1 MKSTLGV
8 VPMCVLAIF
17 FRGAEIQAQ
26 SYDHETE
33 PVMIEV
39 TMADFS
45 YSPAVL
51 RIPAG
56 RPVALVFVNTGVV
69 EHEFMVGRTAVKGDF
84 AADLFENV
92 DIEMG
97 NMDAADHDHADA
109 GSHEHADPAAQVQAD
124 PVEHTHAEGQDDH
137 GTMIVVEPG
146 ARGSMTFELPVDLRG
161 EWEMACFIPG
171 HYDGGMHGV
180 VVVY

>member
-1 MKSTLGV
+1 MRTKMKSTLGV
-8 VPMCVLAIF
+8 VSMCALAIF
-17 FRGAEIQAQ
+17 FRGAEVQAQ
-26 SYDHETE
+26 SHDHETD

-56 RPVALVFVNTGVV
+56 RPVMLVFTNMGVV
-69 EHEFMVGRTAVKGDF
+69 EHEFMAGRTAVSGDF
-84 AADLFENV
+84 AVDLFENV
-92 DIEMG
+92 DVEMG
-97 NMDAADHDHADA
+97 SADVADHDHA
-109 GSHEHADPAAQVQAD
+109 EHM
-124 PVEHTHAEGQDDH
+124 HAEGQDDH

-146 ARGSMTFELPVDLRG
+146 ARGSMTFELSADLRG

-171 HYDGGMHGV
+171 HYDGGMHGT